1 MARLESLSTSQARRI
16 ALAAQG
22 FNVARPSGLSDRRH
36 VRRVLKTVN
45 LLQIDSVNVLARAH
59 EMPLW
64 SRLGAYRRGV
74 LDDMLQRGEVFEY
87 WAHESSLIPVEDWP
101 LWQRAMQR
109 TDAVGH
115 WSHIHRLEADKPGFV
130 ASILRQVGE
139 RGAVTASELKE
150 PGRRTGPWWDWNDAK
165 YALEWLFQTG
175 QVTARRR
182 GNFEREYLLAEHAI
196 PHAIRAAPPIN
207 EHDARVELLD
217 RGARALGVATERD
230 IADYFR
236 LKPNASKAAFR
247 QLIET
252 GRLLP
257 TTVEGW
263 DKPSYLHVDAK
274 LPRTM
279 RARSLLSPFD
289 PVVWERQR
297 AERLFGF
304 HYRIEIYTPAPKR
317 VYGYYVLPFLLG
329 ETIAA
334 RVDLKADRKARVLRV
349 PGAFVESGAD
359 RDEVAFELGAELQDL
374 RVWLDLDTISVE
386 KRGNLATPLR
396 SALLNSRYEGRRR

>member
-1 MARLESLSTSQARRI
+1 MARAHSLSISQARRI

-22 FNVARPSGLSDRRH
+22 FTATRPPGLSDRRQ
-36 VRRVLKTVN
+36 VRRVLHSVN

-64 SRLGAYRRGV
+64 SRLGPYRRGV
-74 LDDMLQRGEVFEY
+74 LDDMLQRGQLFEF
-87 WAHESSLIPVEDWP
+87 WAHEASLLPVEDWP
-101 LWQRAMQR
+101 LWQWEMRR

-115 WSHIHRLEADKPGFV
+115 WSRIHQLEVDKPGFV
-130 ASILRQVGE
+130 DAILGQVAE

-165 YALEWLFQTG
+165 FALEWLFRIG
-175 QVTARRR
+175 KVTARRR
-182 GNFEREYLLAEHAI
+182 GNFEREYLLAEKAI
-196 PHAIRAAPPIN
+196 PHAIFNAPSIS

-236 LKPNASKAAFR
+236 LKPNASKAAFQ
-247 QLIET
+247 QLIES

-257 TTVEGW
+257 TSVEGW

-274 LPRTM
+274 LPRSV

-297 AERLFGF
+297 AERLFDF

-329 ETIAA
+329 ETITA
-334 RVDLKADRKARVLRV
+334 RVDLKADRKAGVLRV
-349 PGAFVESGAD
+349 PGAFLEAGAAQ
-359 RDEVAFELGAELQDL
+359 DEAAGELAAELHDL
-374 RVWLDLDTISVE
+374 RAWLGLDGISVD
-386 KRGNLATPLR
+386 KRGNLAKPLR
-396 SALLNSRYEGRRR
+396 SALLSL